1 MVLGNSRS
9 YEGAIGTSVAKV
21 FDLTVAAT
29 GLPAKRLKQWD
40 IDYQSVTIHPNDHA
54 GYYPGATPLTLKLVF
69 SPTDG
74 RIFGAQIVGR
84 SGVDKRIDEIAL
96 AIKHHD
102 TIYDLMALEQAYAP
116 PFSSA
121 KDPVAMAAYVAE
133 NVLTHRMQPLYWR
146 ELRDA
151 DPSVVT
157 LLDVR
162 TELEFG
168 LGSLPGA
175 VNIPLDDLRNR
186 LDELPADKPIF
197 VFCGVGLRGY
207 LASNILQLNG
217 FTDVRNLVGGLKVY
231 KAATATL
238 PDPVPFASCAPA
250 AKSEQ
255 PTPVVQTQPVAVPA
269 SLRLDACGL
278 SCPGPIM
285 KLKNKLDSMEPGQS
299 LEVIASDPG
308 FPRDAESW
316 CETTGNTFVSHTEQN
331 GRYCVCVTK
340 GTPAVAPQ
348 SATATPAL
356 PPRDGKTFI
365 MFSDDLDK
373 ALATFVLAN
382 GAAAT
387 GKKVTI
393 FFTFWGLNVIK
404 KQSKPKVHK
413 DIFAKMFGMM
423 MPGDSTALKLSKM
436 NMGGMGRR
444 MMRYI
449 MNRKGIDSL
458 ESLRQQAIDNGVEF
472 IACQM
477 SMDVMGVSRDELLDN
492 VTIGGVATYMN
503 RAEQAG
509 VNLFI

>member
-1 MVLGNSRS
+1 MTPST
-9 YEGAIGTSVAKV
+9 TS
-21 FDLTVAAT
+21 
-29 GLPAKRLKQWD
+29 W
-40 IDYQSVTIHPNDHA
+40 
-54 GYYPGATPLTLKLVF
+54 
-69 SPTDG
+69 
-74 RIFGAQIVGR
+74 
-84 SGVDKRIDEIAL
+84 
-96 AIKHHD
+96 
-102 TIYDLMALEQAYAP
+102 LEQAYAP

-151 DPSVVT
+151 DPSAVT

-238 PDPVPFASCAPA
+238 PEPVPFASCAPA
-250 AKSEQ
+250 EKSEQ
-255 PTPVVQTQPVAVPA
+255 PTPVVQTQPVALPA

-373 ALATFVLAN
+373 AQPPSCWPTVLLPRA
-382 GAAAT
+382 
-387 GKKVTI
+387 KKVTI

-404 KQSKPKVHK
+404 KQKQTQGPQGHLCQNVWHDDAYS
-413 DIFAKMFGMM
+413 
-423 MPGDSTALKLSKM
+423 DSTALKLSKM

-503 RAEQAG
+503 RAE
-509 VNLFI
+509 